1 MSNVRTK
8 RILAIY
14 NKMISIAQKGSS
26 YYLTY
31 YNYIDDLLANNE
43 YLLLQDVFTKYF
55 KTDIRQYT
63 SIPILKQQTWAV
75 VIGNSV
81 TTFMFR
87 LKDFY
92 DKVRVYQIGPKIY
105 NSVNNQLLG
114 SFEEIERQN
123 VVNFH
128 GLTYSFPNSYGYYDN
143 TDLYQLSSVTYSVV
157 PGIAEDIILKV
168 NIGTSSNYVLI
179 DDIRMSL
186 LDKYKKGTN
195 ILLE

>member
-105 NSVNNQLLG
+105 NSINNQLLG
-114 SFEEIERQN
+114 SFEEIERKN

-143 TDLYQLSSVTYSVV
+143 TDLYRLSSVTYSVV

-186 LDKYKKGTN
+186 LDKYKRGTN